1 MMTHA
6 YSDLYIVDAQEN
18 LGSMFDFAVNT
29 CKIPVEEV
37 VSYFIESGV
46 AKQFGDGNP
55 RYIAGR
61 SGCELFCDCMWKLGL
76 QEPSLKD
83 FPLIDISPE
92 YWAGW
97 ALAYYQWL
105 KNIPFEEILD
115 AVPMEKIVR
124 SYYPL
129 HEADIRKFVE
139 IMDEWIEEAKT
150 TAQEYTQSAAYKVAM
165 APVPSC

>member
-1 MMTHA
+1 M
-6 YSDLYIVDAQEN
+6 
-18 LGSMFDFAVNT
+18 
-29 CKIPVEEV
+29 
-37 VSYFIESGV
+37 
-46 AKQFGDGNP
+46 DG
-55 RYIAGR
+55 A
-61 SGCELFCDCMWKLGL
+61 
-76 QEPSLKD
+76 
-83 FPLIDISPE
+83 PE

-150 TAQEYTQSAAYKVAM
+150 TSREHTQRPAHKALM
-165 APVPSC
+165 AR